1 VFPVCRLLR
10 IAVATLSL
18 ALFFGSDLS
27 VGLTELC
34 RTHRWNSSPQ
44 LTPIPP
50 PNFVNIATVLKA
62 RYAHLSDDEAGALA
76 GVIVREARR
85 ANLDPQLILAVIQVE
100 SSGDRLAVSSV
111 GAMGLMQLRPA
122 TAQAVASR
130 LGIRWTGPEMLFDPV
145 YNIRL
150 GVTYLDSLVD
160 RFGDIDIALA
170 AYNLG
175 PTRVARQ
182 LRRGNAISERYTQRV
197 RGVYQTII

>member
-18 ALFFGSDLS
+18 ALLFGSDLL
-27 VGLTELC
+27 VDLTELC
-34 RTHRWNSSPQ
+34 RNHQWTSSPR

-50 PNFVNIATVLKA
+50 PNFVHIATVLKA
-62 RYAHLSDDEAGALA
+62 RYAHLSDDEAAALT

-85 ANLDPQLILAVIQVE
+85 AKLDPELILAVIQVE
-100 SSGDRLAVSSV
+100 SSGNSLAVSSV
-111 GAMGLMQLRPA
+111 GAMGLMQLRPT
-122 TAQAVASR
+122 TARAVASR
-130 LGIRWTGPEMLFDPV
+130 LGIRWNGPEMLFDPV

-175 PTRVARQ
+175 PTHVARQ
-182 LRRGNAISERYTQRV
+182 LRRGNAISGRYTQRV
-197 RGVYQTII
+197 RDVYQTII